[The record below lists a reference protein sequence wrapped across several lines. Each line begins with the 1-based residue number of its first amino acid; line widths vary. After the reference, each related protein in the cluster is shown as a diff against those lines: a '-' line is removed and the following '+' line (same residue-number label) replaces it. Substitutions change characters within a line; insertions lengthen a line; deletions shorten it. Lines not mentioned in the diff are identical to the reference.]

1 MQANTIKYKQLR
13 AKYVWF
19 AYEDFSW
26 EETPADLRV
35 RYHFN
40 LSGQFHFYPRLVFLK
55 KDFTK
60 WPVDKGILDN
70 LVFHLGMIELISY
83 WKATCSPKLIIKSFY
98 LGKKQIAWW
107 KKLYFHGLGE
117 FFYLNGI
124 ETTLDGFVNLKSTS
138 SKKLKSFDFPL
149 NNKVLV
155 PIGGG
160 KDSVVTLELLKEH
173 FEVVPFI
180 LNPRGASIETTKV
193 AGFPEDKVISVQRF
207 LDKKLLELNDK
218 GFLNGHTPFS
228 AMLAFVGLITATLG
242 GFRHIALSNEASA
255 NEATEMGSGVNH
267 QYSKSFEFEED
278 FRWYVKE
285 YISPEL
291 NYFSF
296 LRPLSELQI
305 AKLFSGFPKY
315 FPVFKSCNVGS
326 KSDSW
331 CGACP
336 KCLFVNIILSP
347 FVSKKQRIEI
357 FGKDLFGD
365 MDLKGYLDELT
376 GISGVKPFEC
386 VGTLNEVNIALSAII
401 NKYADNKLPSL
412 LDYHKNQKSFK
423 DYGEGGLK
431 QELLGLESNH
441 CLSPEFLNILKQ
453 KPLEG

>member
-1 MQANTIKYKQLR
+1 VQANTIKYKQLR

-26 EETPADLRV
+26 EETSNELKV

-40 LSGQFHFYPRLVFLK
+40 LSDQFHFYPRLVFLK

-60 WPVDKGILDN
+60 WPVDKSILDN

-83 WKATCSPKLIIKSFY
+83 WKTTCSPDLIIKPFY
-98 LGKKQIAWW
+98 LDEKQIAWW

-124 ETTLDGFVNLKSTS
+124 EADRDDFIDIKVESE
-138 SKKLKSFDFPL
+138 KKLKSFENSL
-149 NNKVLV
+149 NDKVLV

-160 KDSVVTLELLKEH
+160 KDSVVTLELLKDQ
-173 FEVVPFI
+173 FEVAPFI
-180 LNPRGASIETTKV
+180 LNLRSASLQTTNV
-193 AGFPEDKVISVQRF
+193 AGFPKDEVVLVKRF

-228 AMLAFVGLITATLG
+228 AMLAFVSLISATLG
-242 GFRHIALSNEASA
+242 GFKHIALSNEASA
-255 NEATEMGSGVNH
+255 NEATEMESGVNH
-267 QYSKSFEFEED
+267 QYSKSLEFEED
-278 FRWYVKE
+278 FRWYVKK
-285 YISPEL
+285 YISQEL

-326 KSDSW
+326 KTDSW

-347 FVSKKQRIEI
+347 FISSEQRIAV
-357 FGKDLFGD
+357 FGKDLFED
-365 MDLKGYLDELT
+365 MHLRGYLDELT
-376 GISGVKPFEC
+376 GISDVKPFEC
-386 VGTLNEVNIALSAII
+386 VGTLDEVNLALSATI
-401 NKYADNKLPSL
+401 NNYGDKKLPSL
-412 LDYHKNQKSFK
+412 LDYYIEQKPFRNYQ
-423 DYGEGGLK
+423 DVDFGN
-431 QELLGLESNH
+431 ELIKLENDH
-441 CLSPEFLNILKQ
+441 CLSGDFMKILKQ
-453 KPLEG
+453 KLLEG